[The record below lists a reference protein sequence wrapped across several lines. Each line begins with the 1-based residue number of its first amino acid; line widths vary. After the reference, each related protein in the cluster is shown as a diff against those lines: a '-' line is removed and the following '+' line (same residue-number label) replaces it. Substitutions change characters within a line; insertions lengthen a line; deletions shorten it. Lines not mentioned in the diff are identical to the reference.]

1 MKYKNEL
8 RELASNIEEVLY
20 FCEVTKKNKLQ
31 TIEVL
36 EILFDHYKSWKV
48 DEFFEGDYYEKY
60 IERLEA
66 IREIPSGTLWSNDS
80 ETTFLNDFSRWT
92 SHL

>member
-1 MKYKNEL
+1 MKLKSEL
-8 RELASNIEEVLY
+8 RQLENNINEVLY
-20 FCEVTKKNKLQ
+20 FCEVTKKSQLQ

-48 DEFFEGDYYEKY
+48 EQFFEWDYYEKY

-66 IREIPSGTLWSNDS
+66 IRQCNSGGSIYSEDETL
-80 ETTFLNDFSRWT
+80 FI
-92 SHL
+92 